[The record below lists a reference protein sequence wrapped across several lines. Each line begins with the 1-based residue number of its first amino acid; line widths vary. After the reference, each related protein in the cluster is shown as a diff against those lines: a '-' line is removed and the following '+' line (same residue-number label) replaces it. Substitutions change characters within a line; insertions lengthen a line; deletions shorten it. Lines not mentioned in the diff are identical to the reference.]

1 MKQYLDLLNKIIT
14 EGVEKKGARENMP
27 STLSIFGHQMKFDLS
42 KGFPI
47 ITTKEINFNNIINEL
62 FWFLDGNIN
71 IKYLIDFKTN
81 IWNED
86 SYNYYEKYIKKYY
99 DKNEEP
105 PFDLLIEDFEQSRLR
120 KMNFKE
126 FVETIKTHTY
136 NELKKYYSA
145 DDYILGDC
153 GKQYGWLWRNLD
165 NGNGTIDQLKNVLE
179 SLEKTPLSRRHI
191 ISAWNVDSLNE
202 MALPACHSFV
212 QFNCRPLSFEN
223 KIQWVLNN
231 TDVELENLAITER
244 CYGSDVPNY
253 YLDCQLYQRSGDAF
267 LGVPYNIS
275 SYALLTYIFSL
286 KLNMLPGNFIH
297 TLGDVHIY
305 SNHIEQVKEQL
316 KREPK
321 DLPHIEINKALF
333 DLENNIIT
341 DLNYIYDKNIIN
353 LDKYNYHPKIKG
365 KVSTGLKL

>member
-27 STLSIFGHQMKFDLS
+27 STLSIFGHQMEFDLS

-86 SYNYYEKYIKKYY
+86 SYNYYVKIAS
-99 DKNEEP
+99 KNTDETWNNIYLDNHDGTIRMFL
-105 PFDLLIEDFEQSRLR
+105 FD
-120 KMNFKE
+120 E
-126 FVETIKTHTY
+126 FVHLIKNKTEK
-136 NELKKYYSA
+136 ELKNNYSTNG
-145 DDYILGDC
+145 YTLGDC

-165 NGNGTIDQLKNVLE
+165 NGNGVIDQLKNVLE